1 MEEKSNQRYQLELIL
16 WHKWHMQRTL
26 LPAVAFR
33 SADEM
38 NTIISSVS
46 FNVSIYFVSST
57 DERFCINFVSQG
69 M

>member
-1 MEEKSNQRYQLELIL
+1 
-16 WHKWHMQRTL
+16 MQRTL
-26 LPAVAFR
+26 LQAVAFR

-46 FNVSIYFVSST
+46 FNVSIIYFVSST
-57 DERFCINFVSQG
+57 DEGFVFVSQG